1 MAALYVP
8 LAIQPAILETLIITP
23 LFRAFMM
30 GNMACIKR
38 IGAVTKTSS
47 RAISSEI
54 SLTKKLFFIPKPA
67 LLINTSTGLEVF
79 CRRSSTRLIS
89 SSRLRSATKTST
101 STPKFSLHLI
111 AF

>member
-1 MAALYVP
+1 M
-8 LAIQPAILETLIITP
+8 LETLIITP
-23 LFRAFMM
+23 LFLAFMV

-67 LLINTSTGLEVF
+67 LLIKTSIGLEEF
-79 CRRSSTRLIS
+79 CKRSSTRLIS

-101 STPKFSLHLI
+101 STPKLSRHLL